1 MAEVGF
7 RCAVFAPVLNWTPEG
22 ISRRAL
28 QTMSPGA
35 QYATGAALEAL
46 AQAGLPPN
54 ALHSQRAGAIV
65 GMAFGGHQ
73 DAIRVEQ
80 VLVDHKSPSRA
91 GGTGI
96 VKMMNS
102 TASGNLA
109 SFLGVRGRA
118 YSISSAFSSGVDS
131 IGHAFELIAHDLQD
145 VCLAGAAEE
154 AAWRTAGVSLEA
166 AGALADGFNDR
177 PTAACRPYDRD
188 RRGLVLSEGAGIL
201 VLEALEYALS
211 RGAQPLAEVVAYAA
225 ANDGADVFRPTGQ
238 ALRSV
243 LTAALAQ
250 AAHAGVER
258 VTYVN
263 THATGTPLGDA
274 VEAGV
279 LRDVFGDGPNAPW
292 VSSTKGQAGHALGA
306 TGAQETVYTLLMLQ
320 HGFLAPTANLEHL
333 DPACSGVRHLTR
345 VQHQPVASALKL
357 STGFGGSN
365 ACIILRTWPGNP

>member
-1 MAEVGF
+1 
-7 RCAVFAPVLNWTPEG
+7 
-22 ISRRAL
+22 
-28 QTMSPGA
+28 MSPGA

-46 AQAGLPPN
+46 AQAGVATD
-54 ALHSQRAGAIV
+54 ALHSERVGAIV
-65 GMAFGGHQ
+65 GSAMAGLQEATDTERLLHT
-73 DAIRVEQ
+73 R
-80 VLVDHKSPSRA
+80 HSPSRA
-91 GGTGI
+91 GGTGV
-96 VKMMNS
+96 VKIMNS

-131 IGHAFELIAHDLQD
+131 IGHAFELIGHDLQD

-177 PTAACRPYDRD
+177 PMAACRPYDRD

-201 VLEALEYALS
+201 VLEALEYAQA
-211 RGAQPLAEVVAYAA
+211 RGAQPLAEIVAYAA
-225 ANDGADVFRPTGQ
+225 ANDGADVFRPSGQ
-238 ALRSV
+238 GLRTV
-243 LTAALAQ
+243 LSAALAQ
-250 AAHAGVER
+250 AAEAGVEH

-263 THATGTPLGDA
+263 SHATGTPLGDA

-306 TGAQETVYTLLMLQ
+306 TGAQETVYSLLMLQ
-320 HGFLAPTANLEHL
+320 HGFVAPTANLEHL
-333 DPACSGVRHLTR
+333 DPACAGVRHVTQL
-345 VQHQPVASALKL
+345 QQQPVPAVLKL

-365 ACIILRTWPGNP
+365 ACIILRTWPDSPQDLLT